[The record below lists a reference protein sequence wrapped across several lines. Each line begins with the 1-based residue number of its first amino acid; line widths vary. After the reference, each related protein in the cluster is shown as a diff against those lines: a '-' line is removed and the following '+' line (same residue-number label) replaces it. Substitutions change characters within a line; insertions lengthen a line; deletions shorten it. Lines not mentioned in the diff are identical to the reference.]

1 MALVCRLRAKLA
13 DARTRRGGS
22 RRAARD
28 PELTSSQCKPG
39 IVSDQKRDEI
49 DDVGVVEVV
58 GSFLP
63 AAICVPRVLLPHSV
77 ELRLLLVAQ

>member
-1 MALVCRLRAKLA
+1 MLPQDQTSGGRAKT
-13 DARTRRGGS
+13 DAN
-22 RRAARD
+22 D

-63 AAICVPRVLLPHSV
+63 AAICVPRVLLPHNV